1 MITRPMLAT
10 KIKPEQYGS
19 LKFPILMSPK
29 LDGIRC
35 LKVNGRCLSRKFKPI
50 RNNYVRNWIEKNL
63 PDGVDGEL
71 FVRGKKFN
79 DITSGI
85 MSEDGF
91 PDFYFALFD
100 YVKDN
105 LGTTYPTRYEN
116 LVDLVRSNIERYDN
130 KVIVVIHDV
139 INDIEGLKKYE
150 QWAIDQGYEG
160 AMIRSMNG
168 PYKNGR
174 STLREGYLLK
184 VKRIS
189 DSEAV
194 IIGFEEGIHNEN
206 PESLNELGYTK
217 RSHEQDGVVMAD
229 TLGSFQVRDIKH
241 GWEFSL
247 GTGDGLTQEL
257 RKEIWDHQ
265 DKYKGKIVKYK
276 YQPYGMVD
284 KPRFPVWL
292 GFRDESDMSE
302 DGSEDEEPE
311 EKLKAKTTSLL
322 NFQ

>member
-1 MITRPMLAT
+1 MLAT
-10 KIKPEQYGS
+10 KIKPEQYGNIE
-19 LKFPILMSPK
+19 FPILMSPK

-35 LKVNGRCLSRKFKPI
+35 LKVGGRCLSRKFKPI
-50 RNNYVRNWIEKNL
+50 RNNYVRNWIESNL

-71 FVRGKKFN
+71 FVRGKRFN

-85 MSEDGF
+85 MSEEGY
-91 PDFYFALFD
+91 PDFYFAIFD
-100 YVKDN
+100 YVIDD
-105 LGTTYPTRYEN
+105 LTAPYSVRYN
-116 LVDLVRSNIERYDN
+116 DVVQLVHGLTLEQRKHVEIVYHI
-130 KVIVVIHDV
+130 VIKDV
-139 INDIEGLKKYE
+139 IELQDYE
-150 QWAIDQGYEG
+150 QECIRKGYEG
-160 AMIRSMNG
+160 AMVRSMSG

-174 STLREGYLLK
+174 STLKEGYLLK
-184 VKRIS
+184 IKRIS

-206 PESLNELGYTK
+206 EAEISELGYTK

-229 TLGSFQVRDIKH
+229 TLGSFKVRDIKH

-265 DKYKGKIVKYK
+265 DKYMGKIVKYK

-302 DGSEDEEPE
+302 DGSEDGDEEQE
-311 EKLKAKTTSLL
+311 EKPKVKTTSLL
-322 NFQ
+322 DFQ